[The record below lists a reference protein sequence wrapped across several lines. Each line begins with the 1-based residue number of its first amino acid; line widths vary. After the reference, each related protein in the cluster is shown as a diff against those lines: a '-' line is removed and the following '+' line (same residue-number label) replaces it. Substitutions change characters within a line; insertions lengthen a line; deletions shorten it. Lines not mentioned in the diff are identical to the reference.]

1 MDKAFFESFNNIL
14 SYISPRIQL
23 YIKKMSEQMILNTQ
37 EIRLRSGRP
46 VVIVTPTGSSFL
58 TLSGKT
64 SLVYSTNCVITSENE
79 ILDTIN
85 KMCEFSMHSHYEDIL
100 NGYITLPNGSR
111 VGLCGTAVYE
121 KDVVK
126 SIKNI
131 SSINIRIPRNI
142 KGASGALFD
151 NILND
156 GLKNIVVI
164 GPPSSGKTT
173 ILRDLAFQLSSGRM
187 GKYYKISVI
196 DERKELFPSSYDI
209 NNLGPNTDVLS
220 GFPKG
225 KGIQMAVRT
234 LSPDVIICDEI
245 GSQLET
251 SEVINSVNCGVKF
264 ALSAHAD
271 SIEEFLN
278 KESFKEFIRLGIID
292 FAVLLLSSKAPG
304 SIKEIVRLNEV
315 YKNDNYSFNNGHRSN
330 NFTGI
335 YQKATVSHNCN

>member
-1 MDKAFFESFNNIL
+1 MDKAFFESFNNII

-37 EIRLRSGRP
+37 EIRLRVGRP

-64 SLVYSTNCVITSENE
+64 SLVYSSNCVIVGENE
-79 ILDTIN
+79 IFDTVN
-85 KMCEFSMHSHYEDIL
+85 KMCEYSMHSHYEDIL
-100 NGYITLPNGSR
+100 NGYITLPNGAR
-111 VGLCGTAVYE
+111 VGICGTAVYE

-142 KGASGALFD
+142 KGVSSVLFD
-151 NILND
+151 TVLND
-156 GLKNIVVI
+156 GLKNIVVV

-245 GSQLET
+245 GSESET
-251 SEVINSVNCGVKF
+251 AEVLNGVNCGVKF

-271 SIEEFLN
+271 SIDEFLF
-278 KESFKEFIRLGIID
+278 KESFKDFIRLKIID
-292 FAVLLLSSKAPG
+292 YAVLLSSSKIPG
-304 SIKEIVRLNEV
+304 TIKEIVRLNEGV
-315 YKNDNYSFNNGHRSN
+315 KNDNYNCNNDHRDSN
-330 NFTGI
+330 ITDI
-335 YQKATVSHNCN
+335 HQKNTVSYNCN